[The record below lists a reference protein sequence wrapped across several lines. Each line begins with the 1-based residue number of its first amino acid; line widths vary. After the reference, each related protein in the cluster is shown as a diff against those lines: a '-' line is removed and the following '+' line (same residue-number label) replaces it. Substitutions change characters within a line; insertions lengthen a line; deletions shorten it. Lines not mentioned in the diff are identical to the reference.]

1 MNELIAV
8 AVLLVGALLAAVGYR
23 QGTVSERERSH
34 RIAKEAEAR
43 RKEQAAKDAGEAMR
57 SAARQRDRD
66 TSRPATDFLT
76 EEARKGGKP

>member
-1 MNELIAV
+1 MTELLG
-8 AVLLVGALLAAVGYR
+8 VLALVVAAVVAWFAR
-23 QGTVSERERSH
+23 QSGVNTERERTS

-43 RKEQAAKDAGEAMR
+43 QKEQAARDAGEAMR

-66 TSRPATDFLT
+66 VARPATDFLT

>member
-1 MNELIAV
+1 MTEILGVLALIV
-8 AVLLVGALLAAVGYR
+8 AAVVAFVAR
-23 QGTVSERERSH
+23 QSGVDAERARGRRLAEETERN
-34 RIAKEAEAR
+34 